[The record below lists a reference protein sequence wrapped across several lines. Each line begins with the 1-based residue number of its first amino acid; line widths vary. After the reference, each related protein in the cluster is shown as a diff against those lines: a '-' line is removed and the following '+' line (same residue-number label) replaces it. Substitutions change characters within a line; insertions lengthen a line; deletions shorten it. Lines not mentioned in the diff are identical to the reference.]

1 MQEAKR
7 GKHERR
13 RRSLIEMVQV
23 GRSAAARRLRGL
35 PSIVTRERVPI
46 GKERA

>member
-7 GKHERR
+7 GKHERQ
-13 RRSLIEMVQV
+13 RRSVIEIFQV
-23 GRSAAARRLRGL
+23 GRSAAARRLRAL
-35 PSIVTRERVPI
+35 PSIVTRERVLI

>member
-1 MQEAKR
+1 MQETRR
-7 GKHERR
+7 GRHERQ
-13 RRSLIEMVQV
+13 RRSVIEVLHM
-23 GRSAAARRLRGL
+23 GRDAAARRLRRL